1 MSNPRVAT
9 RYAKSLLD
17 LAVEKGQLETVHT
30 DMLYLQQLT
39 KASREFLNLL
49 RSPVVKSDTKTKTIA
64 AVTNGKI
71 SGLTTAFLNLM
82 ISKARESALPEIIT
96 AFISQ
101 YKERKGIHTVKLT
114 TAAPVSDAVKTAILE
129 RVKKE
134 EGIQTLDLQEV
145 IDPNIIGGFV
155 LQIGDKLVDAS
166 VAYDLKNVSRQF
178 ENNDFIYK
186 VR

>member
-17 LAVEKGQLETVHT
+17 LSIEKGKLEAVYS
-30 DMLYLQQLT
+30 DMLYLQRLT
-39 KASREFLNLL
+39 KESRDFLNLL
-49 RSPVVKSDTKTKTIA
+49 RSPVVKSDTKAKAVA
-64 AVTNGKI
+64 AVTKGKV
-71 SGLTTAFLNLM
+71 SDLTAAFLNLM
-82 ISKARESALPEIIT
+82 IAKAREAVLPEIIT
-96 AFISQ
+96 AFINQ
-101 YKERKGIHTVKLT
+101 YKDRKGIHTVKLT
-114 TAAPVSDAVKTAILE
+114 TAAPVSNAVKAAILE
-129 RVKKE
+129 KVKKE
-134 EGIQTLDLQEV
+134 EGVQTLDLQEV

-186 VR
+186 LR